1 MGPQLDW
8 AERLPCK
15 QKAGSSN
22 LPGSTTRLSSNGRM
36 RASHA
41 RDAGSSPAGLTNS
54 MRGAE
59 AAAGS
64 HKPRAPGSI
73 PGHATIRG

>member
-1 MGPQLDW
+1 
-8 AERLPCK
+8 
-15 QKAGSSN
+15 
-22 LPGSTTRLSSNGRM
+22 
-36 RASHA
+36 
-41 RDAGSSPAGLTNS
+41 

-73 PGHATIRG
+73 PGHATTRG